1 MPIIGPQVAEIR
13 PLIDCMSDP
22 SEWRNLMG
30 NTNGASLVKDSI
42 RKYKHL
48 ASQPSSRT
56 AGTKALTRIK
66 VVGLGDSGCKWVH
79 RMYSRDLAG
88 VEYVMVNTE
97 VRRPKE
103 GVGLVE
109 VVKIEPEAIDSW
121 GTGWY
126 PEVAELALGESDLQL
141 RRALEGTALVL
152 LTGGMGGRTATR
164 AAPYVGTQAKEMGA
178 FVIGVVSTPFSFEGS
193 RRIGEAVAG
202 IGRLRPV
209 VDNLIVVH
217 GDRLLRYVGKDAG
230 IAEVFEKADEVI
242 TQGIVG
248 LSQLLN
254 PRDSSGADFEDVRA
268 VLEYPGGSL
277 LSIGLGRGPIGALD
291 AARQALEYPLL
302 NLSLTTAR
310 GILLLV
316 KGGDDLPLG
325 RVDAVGSLVAKTV
338 RTTPNLVLG
347 TAIEHALEDRV
358 ELTLIATGL

>member
-103 GVGLVE
+103 GVGLVD

-141 RRALEGTALVL
+141 AVPSRARSWSCLPGVWEAVQQQELRPTSVPRPRRWVL
-152 LTGGMGGRTATR
+152 L
-164 AAPYVGTQAKEMGA
+164 
-178 FVIGVVSTPFSFEGS
+178 
-193 RRIGEAVAG
+193 
-202 IGRLRPV
+202 
-209 VDNLIVVH
+209 
-217 GDRLLRYVGKDAG
+217 
-230 IAEVFEKADEVI
+230 
-242 TQGIVG
+242 
-248 LSQLLN
+248 
-254 PRDSSGADFEDVRA
+254 
-268 VLEYPGGSL
+268 
-277 LSIGLGRGPIGALD
+277 
-291 AARQALEYPLL
+291 
-302 NLSLTTAR
+302 
-310 GILLLV
+310 
-316 KGGDDLPLG
+316 
-325 RVDAVGSLVAKTV
+325 
-338 RTTPNLVLG
+338 
-347 TAIEHALEDRV
+347 
-358 ELTLIATGL
+358 